1 MWTAGMALL
10 ACSSLVARAAV
21 GEGPSVTAG
30 SPAELLADGCL
41 FGTFLGAMVR
51 LFAPPSEG
59 EGS

>member
-1 MWTAGMALL
+1 MALL